1 MSKKNRAKSK
11 AKRFGEGSA
20 KPIVSA
26 ATYGVGGNAFAQ
38 AIADPVSTVH
48 SNKPELLVVDGY
60 NVIHCTP
67 RYEKLVYDHSDDPYS
82 SDVHDMARTALI
94 NDVAAFA
101 QGRYEAVI
109 VFDGAGNISS
119 ERPNLPAR
127 GVRIKFSPT
136 GVSADTVVQKLCIE
150 AREEGRACSVVSS
163 DGTIQAVV
171 MGKGVTRISSRMLVD
186 EIKQIDND
194 VHEAEEAPQIKMT
207 LGSRLS
213 PEALAKLK
221 ALRESW
227 ANTCNARLDETARID
242 HRSLED
248 QGSDLEPTIHEGYAA
263 RAIERAGGVSERCQ
277 TNREIR
283 RSNSLLTAVRAEL
296 GRIFDRL
303 GELFAAKIGR
313 LRRRQARPEPAEP
326 NWRYFEGDARRQLEA
341 DKADHTAAIRGKLM
355 DARADVGNR
364 EEWWRSH
371 GTEEHEAAKQIID
384 VARAASRE
392 ARDANIFK
400 RGRLLRNAEQVA
412 GEQSERLRGAVPWLE
427 DADIPADWDQANRF
441 RMRTTKAIYDHDM
454 QPRTRLVAEL
464 ERRLEQA
471 ERAESERPSPEQ
483 VKALALRMAEQRAQA
498 ENPTQDTKRPAPSG
512 DEPLDLSEPEDW
524 GEASPFESRQ
534 ALRTKA
540 DLLNEIRQRMD
551 RLTGQREAE
560 QRQIDPWQV
569 QPPQR
574 RGHGR

>member
-101 QGRYEAVI
+101 QGRYEAVV
-109 VFDGAGNISS
+109 VF
-119 ERPNLPAR
+119 LPAR
-127 GVRIKFSPT
+127 GVRIEFSPT

-213 PEALAKLK
+213 PDALAKLK
-221 ALRESW
+221 ALR
-227 ANTCNARLDETARID
+227 
-242 HRSLED
+242 
-248 QGSDLEPTIHEGYAA
+248 
-263 RAIERAGGVSERCQ
+263 
-277 TNREIR
+277 
-283 RSNSLLTAVRAEL
+283 
-296 GRIFDRL
+296 GR
-303 GELFAAKIGR
+303 
-313 LRRRQARPEPAEP
+313 
-326 NWRYFEGDARRQLEA
+326 
-341 DKADHTAAIRGKLM
+341 
-355 DARADVGNR
+355 
-364 EEWWRSH
+364 
-371 GTEEHEAAKQIID
+371 
-384 VARAASRE
+384 
-392 ARDANIFK
+392 
-400 RGRLLRNAEQVA
+400 
-412 GEQSERLRGAVPWLE
+412 
-427 DADIPADWDQANRF
+427 
-441 RMRTTKAIYDHDM
+441 
-454 QPRTRLVAEL
+454 
-464 ERRLEQA
+464 
-471 ERAESERPSPEQ
+471 
-483 VKALALRMAEQRAQA
+483 
-498 ENPTQDTKRPAPSG
+498 
-512 DEPLDLSEPEDW
+512 
-524 GEASPFESRQ
+524 
-534 ALRTKA
+534 
-540 DLLNEIRQRMD
+540 
-551 RLTGQREAE
+551 
-560 QRQIDPWQV
+560 
-569 QPPQR
+569 
-574 RGHGR
+574 

>member
-1 MSKKNRAKSK
+1 MCIRDS
-11 AKRFGEGSA
+11 FGEGSA

-26 ATYGVGGNAFAQ
+26 TTYGVGGNAFAQ

-127 GVRIKFSPT
+127 GVRIEFSPT

-213 PEALAKLK
+213 P
-221 ALRESW
+221 
-227 ANTCNARLDETARID
+227 D
-242 HRSLED
+242 
-248 QGSDLEPTIHEGYAA
+248 
-263 RAIERAGGVSERCQ
+263 
-277 TNREIR
+277 
-283 RSNSLLTAVRAEL
+283 
-296 GRIFDRL
+296 
-303 GELFAAKIGR
+303 
-313 LRRRQARPEPAEP
+313 
-326 NWRYFEGDARRQLEA
+326 
-341 DKADHTAAIRGKLM
+341 
-355 DARADVGNR
+355 
-364 EEWWRSH
+364 
-371 GTEEHEAAKQIID
+371 
-384 VARAASRE
+384 
-392 ARDANIFK
+392 
-400 RGRLLRNAEQVA
+400 
-412 GEQSERLRGAVPWLE
+412 
-427 DADIPADWDQANRF
+427 
-441 RMRTTKAIYDHDM
+441 
-454 QPRTRLVAEL
+454 
-464 ERRLEQA
+464 
-471 ERAESERPSPEQ
+471 
-483 VKALALRMAEQRAQA
+483 ALALSLIHILVADARTTGGRDEV
-498 ENPTQDTKRPAPSG
+498 PTAPSRPPVFVAWCRG
-512 DEPLDLSEPEDW
+512 ATQRGICPLCLSTNER
-524 GEASPFESRQ
+524 ACCSPLSCAFAWCS
-534 ALRTKA
+534 
-540 DLLNEIRQRMD
+540 
-551 RLTGQREAE
+551 G
-560 QRQIDPWQV
+560 
-569 QPPQR
+569 
-574 RGHGR
+574 